1 MSDSSMNNNSNKNNK
16 QWPMYRPIAP
26 SISSAIPQPLFK
38 ANWDDNEKRKR
49 DNLTGSPNL
58 SMRTGSIESDDNING
73 KLGENSQ
80 ALTAEQKLRRKEQN
94 RAAQRAF
101 RERKERYVKELE
113 IKIKFIEDT
122 HATSMQTVKHENEDL
137 RHVIKR
143 MESELLAIKGA
154 AAAYNEQLNQLREE
168 KGVDI
173 PYFIL
178 PDVMMQDDDGEELQL
193 RQEEEMKNGN
203 IEEGMD
209 TSADCSSMEE
219 AMSISIST
227 APPAAKRIMRVA
239 PSAVACIRD
248 KDGISFCE
256 RLKEEVCS
264 SAYDQLLSEPLFDPS
279 SGDLN
284 DAVTRRPVPIAAG
297 IEGGESQQPRT
308 SDTVRHDFDRFMDS
322 MAGKVMLDPAT
333 HETKLIS
340 CSEVWERLS
349 EHPYFEQFDLDLL
362 CEELKKKA
370 KCSHDGTVLEEE
382 ELSQVLRKMEAS
394 VGAGRGA
401 EVRGSGGGPER

>member
-1 MSDSSMNNNSNKNNK
+1 M
-16 QWPMYRPIAP
+16 
-26 SISSAIPQPLFK
+26 
-38 ANWDDNEKRKR
+38 
-49 DNLTGSPNL
+49 
-58 SMRTGSIESDDNING
+58 
-73 KLGENSQ
+73 
-80 ALTAEQKLRRKEQN
+80 TAEQKLRRKEQN

-113 IKIKFIEDT
+113 TKIKFIEDT

-154 AAAYNEQLNQLREE
+154 AAAYNEQLNQLRDE
-168 KGVDI
+168 KGVDV

-178 PDVMMQDDDGEELQL
+178 PDVMMMQEDDGEELPQQ
-193 RQEEEMKNGN
+193 QEDIKNDDDHR
-203 IEEGMD
+203 EGMD
-209 TSADCSSMEE
+209 TSADSSMDEM
-219 AMSISIST
+219 MSTTTTT

-284 DAVTRRPVPIAAG
+284 DAVTRHPVPIAAG

-308 SDTVRHDFDRFMDS
+308 NDTVRHDFDRFVDS
-322 MAGKVMLDPAT
+322 MAGRAMLDPAT

-340 CSEVWERLS
+340 CNEVWERLS
-349 EHPYFEQFDLDLL
+349 EHPHFEQFDLDLL
-362 CEELKKKA
+362 CDELKKKA

-394 VGAGRGA
+394 VGAGGG
-401 EVRGSGGGPER
+401 RGSGGGPER